1 MSIANR
7 GIGPAFPVMDAPRH
21 AEKNELGRAIMD
33 TFGFVEPYIGETDS
47 WVSMPLRLVH
57 DQAADWHIELGP
69 YDLDA
74 ADIAAL
80 RQAIA
85 AYDQA
90 IGRDH
95 GNEAP

>member
-1 MSIANR
+1 MTR
-7 GIGPAFPVMDAPRH
+7 RGPAPDFPVLDAPRH
-21 AEKNELGRAIMD
+21 QESNDLGRAIID

-57 DQAADWHIELGP
+57 DQAAGWHLELGP
-69 YDLDA
+69 YNLDA
-74 ADIAAL
+74 ADILSL

-90 IGRDH
+90 KGQ
-95 GNEAP
+95 